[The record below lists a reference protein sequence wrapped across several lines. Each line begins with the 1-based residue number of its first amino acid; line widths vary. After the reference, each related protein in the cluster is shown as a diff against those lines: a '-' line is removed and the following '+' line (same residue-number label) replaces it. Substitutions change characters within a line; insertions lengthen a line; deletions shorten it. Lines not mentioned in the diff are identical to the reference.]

1 MLEVQLPPIDLSN
14 VNQQIGCTAS
24 VLADERSEVPKQS
37 PLPNTPHRCRIHRPN
52 THVQTRVHT
61 F

>member
-1 MLEVQLPPIDLSN
+1 MLEIQLPPINLPN

-24 VLADERSEVPKQS
+24 VLADERSEVPEQS
-37 PLPNTPHRCRIHRPN
+37 PLTNTLHRRRIHQPNTY
-52 THVQTRVHT
+52 VQTRVHT

>member
-1 MLEVQLPPIDLSN
+1 MLEVQLPPIDLPN

-24 VLADERSEVPKQS
+24 VLANERSEVPKQS
-37 PLPNTPHRCRIHRPN
+37 PLPNTPHHRRIHHPN
-52 THVQTRVHT
+52 TRIQTHVHT